1 MPTRILLLGGHG
13 KVALLLTPKLVS
25 RSWNITSVI
34 RNPDQKAA
42 ILEAGKNGPGKVDV
56 LIASLEDVK
65 SDADAKN
72 ILDQVKPDWVIW
84 SAGRFPPQ
92 IYNSFQTKIY

>member
-1 MPTRILLLGGHG
+1 MPPRILLLGGHG

-25 RSWNITSVI
+25 RSWNLTSVI

-84 SAGRFPPQ
+84 SAGRFPP
-92 IYNSFQTKIY
+92 